1 MTMKQIANRTLTHW
15 KIVLLL
21 VGLGVTGSIAAS
33 GLSHL
38 LKDVQIR
45 QVQLQSSKPAP
56 PSDQTPYRSSNALEG
71 SPALVARP
79 SVIAALHRRLG
90 IMTPHG
96 NVSG

>member
-45 QVQLQSSKPAP
+45 QVQLQGELRYLDA
-56 PSDQTPYRSSNALEG
+56 DRVNA
-71 SPALVARP
+71 
-79 SVIAALHRRLG
+79 
-90 IMTPHG
+90 
-96 NVSG
+96 